1 MLRTLPRDSD
11 NERRCDLCRCF
22 TPGARGKHRHNEAGR
37 HTAHVGFDPT
47 RKHRRSS
54 FDYWYVAA
62 GVLVCALLVVW
73 ALFG

>member
-1 MLRTLPRDSD
+1 
-11 NERRCDLCRCF
+11 
-22 TPGARGKHRHNEAGR
+22 
-37 HTAHVGFDPT
+37 VGFDPT

-62 GVLVCALLVVW
+62 GVLVCVLLVIW